1 MGDRDN
7 LPELPNGWVW
17 VQLISLCT
25 AIGDVDHKMP
35 KAQEKGIPYV
45 STKDFLQ
52 NGQINFEDAK
62 KVAEEDYQRLCRK
75 IFPERGDILL
85 SRYGTVGEV
94 RLIQTDL
101 SFQASYSIAII
112 KPVLHQVNKF
122 IAAALQSE
130 PVQAQIKKY
139 VRGVAQPDLGLAHI
153 RELALPFAPLAEQ
166 ERILS
171 KIEELFSELDAGVE
185 LLKKLKAKLKRYR
198 QAVLKAA
205 VEGKLTKDWREA
217 HQGELEPASVLLER
231 ILKERREKW
240 EAEQLAQM
248 KAKGKTPKD
257 DSWKLK
263 YKEPVAPDTSD
274 LPELPEGWVW
284 ATVEQL
290 ASFAANSITDG
301 PFGSN
306 LKTSHYTSTG
316 PRVIRLQNI
325 GDGVFIDEHSHISQ
339 KHFDSLVKHH
349 IKAGDI
355 VIAVLGEQLPRA
367 CIIPSSVGLALV
379 KADCIRFSPH
389 PQLAFAQYLNYA
401 LNAKPTRTRTA
412 SIVHGVGRPR
422 LNLGEVKSIVL
433 PLPSISE
440 QKEIIEDVERY
451 LSIANQ
457 IEKVVDKNLKRA
469 EKLRQ
474 SILKK
479 AFEGKLVPQDPT
491 DEPAD
496 KLLERI
502 KAEKAKREAEA
513 KAKKKR
519 KQPGKSEQ
527 LELF

>member
-1 MGDRDN
+1 MGDKDN
-7 LPELPNGWVW
+7 SLELPNGWVC

-52 NGQINFEDAK
+52 DGQINFEKAK
-62 KVAEEDYQRLCRK
+62 KISEEDYQKLCIK
-75 IFPERGDILL
+75 IYPKRGDILL
-85 SRYGTVGEV
+85 SRYGTIGEV
-94 RLIQTDL
+94 RLIQTDIP
-101 SFQASYSIAII
+101 FQASYSIAII
-112 KPVLHQVNKF
+112 KPVLPQVNKF

-248 KAKGKTPKD
+248 KTKGKTPKD

-274 LPELPEGWVW
+274 LPELPKGWVW
-284 ATVEQL
+284 AKLDQLLSFLRNGISKKPNAESGTPILRISAVRPMSVNTEDVRFLDSEPDEFADYVLSPGDLLFTRYNGNPKLAGVCGVVRSLPRKTVHPDKLIRAKIVPFSSLPTFLEIALNVGYSRIFL
-290 ASFAANSITDG
+290 ASRVRTTAGQAGISGSDVRSI
-301 PFGSN
+301 P
-306 LKTSHYTSTG
+306 
-316 PRVIRLQNI
+316 
-325 GDGVFIDEHSHISQ
+325 
-339 KHFDSLVKHH
+339 
-349 IKAGDI
+349 
-355 VIAVLGEQLPRA
+355 
-367 CIIPSSVGLALV
+367 
-379 KADCIRFSPH
+379 
-389 PQLAFAQYLNYA
+389 
-401 LNAKPTRTRTA
+401 
-412 SIVHGVGRPR
+412 
-422 LNLGEVKSIVL
+422 L
-433 PLPSISE
+433 PLPPLVE
-440 QKEIIEDVERY
+440 QKHIVEEVERR
-451 LSIANQ
+451 LSVADEL
-457 IEKVVDKNLKRA
+457 EKVIDQNLKRA
-469 EKLRQ
+469 EKLRL

-479 AFEGKLVPQDPT
+479 AFEGKLVPQDAT
-491 DEPAD
+491 DESAD

-513 KAKKKR
+513 KAKKKQ
-519 KQPGKSEQ
+519 KQPGKSKQ

>member
-7 LPELPNGWVW
+7 LPELAEDWIWSTLGEVFDVYVGATPSRQRLEYWKGNIPWVSSGEVAFCKIRKTRETITELGLQNTSTTVHPPGTVLLGMIGEGKTRGQVAILEIAASNNQNSAAIRVSEAGLPPEYIYYFLEGEYERTRRLGSGNNQPALNKSR
-17 VQLISLCT
+17 VQL
-25 AIGDVDHKMP
+25 MP
-35 KAQEKGIPYV
+35 
-45 STKDFLQ
+45 
-52 NGQINFEDAK
+52 
-62 KVAEEDYQRLCRK
+62 
-75 IFPERGDILL
+75 FP
-85 SRYGTVGEV
+85 
-94 RLIQTDL
+94 
-101 SFQASYSIAII
+101 
-112 KPVLHQVNKF
+112 
-122 IAAALQSE
+122 
-130 PVQAQIKKY
+130 
-139 VRGVAQPDLGLAHI
+139 
-153 RELALPFAPLAEQ
+153 LPPLAEQ
-166 ERILS
+166 HRIVA

-263 YKEPVAPDTSD
+263 YKEPVAPDTFD

-284 ATVEQL
+284 VNLGQFTGSVKDGPHYSPKYVDEGIPFIMGGNVRPSGVDFANAKRINPELQAELSKRCKPEKGNILYTKGGTTGIARVNTYDIDFNVWVHVAVLKL
-290 ASFAANSITDG
+290 ASSIE
-301 PFGSN
+301 PFYVQ
-306 LKTSHYTSTG
+306 H
-316 PRVIRLQNI
+316 
-325 GDGVFIDEHSHISQ
+325 
-339 KHFDSLVKHH
+339 
-349 IKAGDI
+349 
-355 VIAVLGEQLPRA
+355 
-367 CIIPSSVGLALV
+367 
-379 KADCIRFSPH
+379 
-389 PQLAFAQYLNYA
+389 A
-401 LNAKPTRTRTA
+401 LNSPFCYAQSQRFT
-412 SIVHGVGRPR
+412 HGVG
-422 LNLGEVKSIVL
+422 NQDLGLTRMVNIIL
-433 PLPSISE
+433 PLPSLDEQKQIISE
-440 QKEIIEDVERY
+440 VERQSSVIDE
-451 LSIANQ
+451 L
-457 IEKVVDKNLKRA
+457 EKVVNQNLKRA

-513 KAKKKR
+513 KAKKKQ
-519 KQPGKSEQ
+519 KQPGKSQQ